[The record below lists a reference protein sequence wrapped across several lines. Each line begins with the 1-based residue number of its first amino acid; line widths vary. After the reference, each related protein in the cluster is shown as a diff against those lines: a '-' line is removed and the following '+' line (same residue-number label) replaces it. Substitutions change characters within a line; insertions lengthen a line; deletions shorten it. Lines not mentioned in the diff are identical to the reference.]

1 MNKHNLAWGIRI
13 LIFALFIV
21 SALAKMFPVWAF
33 EKQLVDL
40 QLVSWCMAPFFSR
53 FILGVELAV
62 AFALLQPHF
71 LKRIVIPATILLLAA
86 FCVHLSIEMVK
97 HGAMNGNCGCFGQ
110 LIPMT
115 PLEAFAKNIVT
126 IGLLVW
132 LYRLTEEAP
141 INHRFERLF
150 LIWSFFT
157 LAVFV
162 YLPFC
167 PCKTLEEQTVTQTVF
182 EDEDSLATSESVEMI
197 IPEKVTGDSVTV
209 RDSVPAKPKG
219 PVAVKSRFSSYAQSN
234 GKTYNVD
241 KDKYLVCFFAPGC
254 DHCQEAAKQLAILSK
269 KPDFPKTFIFFMD
282 EEAEKIPEF
291 FNIAGKKFPNRVL
304 DAAAFWTLFGDTGE
318 TPGVFYLWNGN
329 IQSFFYGTNEH
340 AFSPKKLEAELK
352 KAN

>member
-1 MNKHNLAWGIRI
+1 MNKRNLAWGIRI
-13 LIFALFIV
+13 LIFALFIL

-71 LKRIVIPATILLLAA
+71 LKRIVIPATILLLTA

-115 PLEAFAKNIVT
+115 PLEAFAKNIIT
-126 IGLLVW
+126 IALLVW
-132 LYRLTEEAP
+132 LYRLTEEAKM
-141 INHRFERLF
+141 NHRFERLL

-167 PCKTLEEQTVTQTVF
+167 PCKTIEEQSVTQTVF
-182 EDEDSLATSESVEMI
+182 EEEDSLATPESVEMI
-197 IPEKVTGDSVTV
+197 IPDKVAGDSMAVK
-209 RDSVPAKPKG
+209 DSLPAKPKG
-219 PVAVKSRFSSYAQSN
+219 PVAVKSRFSSYALSN
-234 GKTYNVD
+234 G
-241 KDKYLVCFFAPGC
+241 
-254 DHCQEAAKQLAILSK
+254 
-269 KPDFPKTFIFFMD
+269 
-282 EEAEKIPEF
+282 
-291 FNIAGKKFPNRVL
+291 
-304 DAAAFWTLFGDTGE
+304 
-318 TPGVFYLWNGN
+318 
-329 IQSFFYGTNEH
+329 
-340 AFSPKKLEAELK
+340 
-352 KAN
+352 